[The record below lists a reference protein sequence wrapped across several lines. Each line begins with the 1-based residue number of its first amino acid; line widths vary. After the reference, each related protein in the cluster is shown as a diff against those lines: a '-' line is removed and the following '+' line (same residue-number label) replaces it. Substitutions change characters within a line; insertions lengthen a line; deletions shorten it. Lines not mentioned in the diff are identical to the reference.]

1 MQIDE
6 ILRDGKEKVVR
17 RSQFTDWNYAA
28 EISAFQSRV
37 GEQFDDDKLI
47 QSFKTRDYLEH
58 LILQHGRTFGSET
71 AGSLMESEE
80 YDGDIYQG
88 KTFELSKKELE
99 TVEANSNQSLSIVG
113 GDLIDATLKAFVRT
127 ALPYLPEEGVDA
139 IKNFLTTEEM
149 LAHISFHVGTKDLIL
164 SKEYP
169 PSRATM
175 ANVLRSLVGA
185 LSLSES
191 ALDGNGKDRAV
202 GFILDV
208 VGSQLHGKDITDI
221 WDVENAVGVLT
232 QILTNDG
239 RSHPE
244 FRLLW
249 ASGQDT
255 ILACFHI
262 GVYCDKEL
270 IGQSPGESVEIAQ
283 DMAARDCLRRL
294 FRFDD
299 ASTPIPFGKMD
310 AQLLKFTPN
319 SSISEWSEHKIKNLV
334 IV

>member
-1 MQIDE
+1 ME
-6 ILRDGKEKVVR
+6 GLNNG
-17 RSQFTDWNYAA
+17 SSNY
-28 EISAFQSRV
+28 QS
-37 GEQFDDDKLI
+37 
-47 QSFKTRDYLEH
+47 
-58 LILQHGRTFGSET
+58 TFS
-71 AGSLMESEE
+71 
-80 YDGDIYQG
+80 
-88 KTFELSKKELE
+88 
-99 TVEANSNQSLSIVG
+99 
-113 GDLIDATLKAFVRT
+113 
-127 ALPYLPEEGVDA
+127 
-139 IKNFLTTEEM
+139 
-149 LAHISFHVGTKDLIL
+149 
-164 SKEYP
+164 
-169 PSRATM
+169 
-175 ANVLRSLVGA
+175 
-185 LSLSES
+185 
-191 ALDGNGKDRAV
+191 
-202 GFILDV
+202 
-208 VGSQLHGKDITDI
+208 DITDI

-299 ASTPIPFGKMD
+299 ASAPIPFGKMD
-310 AQLLKFTPN
+310 AHLLKFTPN